1 MGARLATKVANRDK
15 PSTRQ
20 TVCMFEEAQYFAPV
34 VATDEGTL
42 SVQLGKGHPGF
53 ADPVYRE
60 RRDRI
65 ATLASRWQPGEPA
78 PTADYTDAEH
88 EVWRVVCDA
97 LEARHEKYACRVFL
111 EGKQRLG
118 LPTDRV
124 PQLEEVSDLLEPLT
138 GFRYQPAAGLVP
150 LREFYGALAD
160 RRFWSTQY
168 LRHHSVPLYT
178 PEPDVLH
185 EVVGHGCTL
194 AHPRYTALY
203 EAAGRAARRVE
214 SEEAL
219 QFVSKVFWFTLEFGV
234 LHEDGELRT
243 YGAGI
248 LSSPG
253 EIEEFRSM
261 RVEPL
266 DLSKM
271 GTTEYDITVY
281 QDLLYAAESF
291 EQVEDVVG
299 GFWDTCDDDSID
311 KLKAAAC

>member
-1 MGARLATKVANRDK
+1 
-15 PSTRQ
+15 
-20 TVCMFEEAQYFAPV
+20 MFEEAQYFAPV
-34 VATDEGTL
+34 VADADGNLT
-42 SVQLGKGHPGF
+42 VQLGKGHPGF

-60 RRDRI
+60 RRDRL
-65 ATLASRWQPGEPA
+65 ATLASQWKPGEPV

-88 EVWRVVCDA
+88 EVWRVVCEA
-97 LEARHEKYACRVFL
+97 LEAKHEKYASRVFL
-111 EGKQRLG
+111 EGKDLLK

-124 PQLEEVSDLLEPLT
+124 PQLEEVSDLLAPLT

-150 LREFYGALAD
+150 LRDFYGSLAD
-160 RRFWSTQY
+160 KGFWSTQY
-168 LRHHSVPLYT
+168 IRHHSVPLYT

-185 EVVGHGCTL
+185 EVVGHGNTL

-214 SEEAL
+214 SEAAL

-234 LHEDGELRT
+234 LHEDGELKT

-261 RVEPL
+261 RIEPL
-266 DLSKM
+266 DLARM

-281 QDLLYAAESF
+281 QDLLYAADSF
-291 EQVEDVVG
+291 EHVEDVVG
-299 GFWDTCDDDSID
+299 SFWDTCDDDSIE
-311 KLKAAAC
+311 KLKAAAA